1 MGILLRRPFQQAEA
15 SGSGIE
21 PDVSIYIRYGGE
33 RAGSGKC
40 RRGKSV
46 K

>member
-1 MGILLRRPFQQAEA
+1 MGILLRRPFRQAEA
-15 SGSGIE
+15 SGSGME
-21 PDVSIYIRYGGE
+21 PDVSIYIRYGGG